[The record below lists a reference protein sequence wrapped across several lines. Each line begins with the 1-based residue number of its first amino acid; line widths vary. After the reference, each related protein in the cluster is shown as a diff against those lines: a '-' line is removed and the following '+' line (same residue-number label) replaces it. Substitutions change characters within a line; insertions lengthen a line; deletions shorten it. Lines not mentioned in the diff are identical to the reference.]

1 MHLIRINCLPL
12 KKILLIEDDIQVC
25 SIVRKGLEE
34 ENFQVTVALD
44 GEKGLDL
51 AVNGSFDL
59 IILDIMLPKI
69 SGLEVC
75 ERIRGKSNVPLLL
88 LTALGTAENVAD
100 GLNKGADDYLVKPFK
115 FIELIARINSL
126 LRRTQLTTKEETNE
140 IYTFDDVVLN
150 NTSKLVS
157 VKGNEMTLTST
168 EFKLLM
174 LLMKMP
180 NKVFSRQEI
189 LEQVW
194 EVNFDLGTNVVDV
207 YINYLR
213 KKLDKFNSPKIIHTV
228 VGMGYVLREP
238 KN

>member
-1 MHLIRINCLPL
+1 MPL

-75 ERIRGKSNVPLLL
+75 DRIRGKSNVPLLL

-126 LRRTQLTTKEETNE
+126 LRRTQPATKEETNE